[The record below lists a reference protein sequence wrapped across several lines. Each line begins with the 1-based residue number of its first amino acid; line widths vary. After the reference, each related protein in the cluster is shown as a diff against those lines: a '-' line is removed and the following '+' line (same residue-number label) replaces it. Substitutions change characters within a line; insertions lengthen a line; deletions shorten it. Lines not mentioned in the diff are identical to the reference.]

1 MGRSALNRV
10 RLRIGVLA
18 TIAAALLLST
28 AGPASAAKPFAKKGV
43 IHACIKAKGKN
54 KGALRVVAAKR
65 ACKRMRGWRA
75 LSWSAK
81 GQAGRDA
88 QANGGQPGPQG
99 SPGPEG
105 KPGQPGAAG
114 QVEQSLLETIQTQ
127 SAQINALTEQVTDL
141 SGKVLSL
148 EGGLSAVTGDLANLE
163 GTVGEACGQLSV
175 LTTQAD
181 EILSSLLGSTVA
193 VLGNLLDVPSPPD
206 PLGAFECG

>member
-1 MGRSALNRV
+1 LNRV
-10 RLRIGVLA
+10 RVRIGVLA
-18 TIAAALLLST
+18 TTAALVALLLST
-28 AGPASAAKPFAKKGV
+28 AGPASAAKPFGKKGV

-54 KGALRVVAAKR
+54 RGALRVVAAKR

-81 GQAGRDA
+81 GQPGRDA

-114 QVEQSLLETIQTQ
+114 QIEQSLLETIQTQ

-148 EGGLSAVTGDLANLE
+148 EGGLSTVTGDLVNLE

-175 LTTQAD
+175 LTDQTD

-193 VLGNLLDVPSPPD
+193 VLGNLLDVPSPPA